1 MTYFV
6 VIDHLTKG
14 AAWSGNDKCQIS
26 YLHKKIVFDP
36 VGVLGEKGKSLCCN
50 TNRKSWYS
58 INKMSVK
65 YTYIFCFAPLFV
77 ANRYTYF
84 KQA

>member
-6 VIDHLTKG
+6 VTDHLTKG

-36 VGVLGEKGKSLCCN
+36 VGVLGGK
-50 TNRKSWYS
+50 R
-58 INKMSVK
+58 
-65 YTYIFCFAPLFV
+65 
-77 ANRYTYF
+77 
-84 KQA
+84 

>member
-6 VIDHLTKG
+6 VNLHLTKG

-50 TNRKSWYS
+50 TNRKS
-58 INKMSVK
+58 
-65 YTYIFCFAPLFV
+65 
-77 ANRYTYF
+77 
-84 KQA
+84 

>member
-6 VIDHLTKG
+6 VTDHLTKG

-36 VGVLGEKGKSLCCN
+36 VGVLGKKVSLCAVIRIG
-50 TNRKSWYS
+50 NRD
-58 INKMSVK
+58 IQL
-65 YTYIFCFAPLFV
+65 IRCP
-77 ANRYTYF
+77 
-84 KQA
+84 